1 MRIEDYLTACGA
13 TDIKSVRPYLLQFR
27 LPGDIHPAGRVT
39 TTRDGMA
46 RIWHRGSREG
56 LELSGKWQ
64 PAAPVELA
72 PGRSVPSYTARLAD
86 LEPGDGIAK
95 RGAVKE
101 RLVAPDAEVKAA
113 SLTLLE
119 SYGWKQAGASKAGL
133 LYLNDGNGSTP
144 ACRMS
149 VKDGI
154 ASVWSFRGD
163 LDLPAPWRLGRTL
176 ATGEKTMF
184 ATGRDL
190 GVAASAVAQSRTA
203 SLPPSPSRPPADREL
218 AAKVVEWWRQ
228 GEAAPEDHRHLTKHG
243 ARLVGDDLR
252 LMPWDSG
259 FRGDLIVPMFRQAVR
274 GLFALEI
281 SGGQRLCDGTT
292 MGTDKMLLPGTR
304 LADSFVPVPFSPLM
318 SPLMSSVS
326 DGMVN
331 FEYWMKALGPGVKD
345 RPLVVCE
352 GVATALAIY
361 ESGAGYPVAAISSN
375 NVEGVAKWLSDRG
388 YVSHFPAFVIATD
401 YDVGTKNGKPTS
413 KAIERAI
420 RAAEKFDAKVAI
432 PPPGS
437 AVGTDARDL
446 YAQGPGAVRDYIASA
461 LSPEAAI
468 ASPDITRLLNARET
482 GLDR

>member
-13 TDIKSVRPYLLQFR
+13 TDIKAVRPYLLQFR
-27 LPGDIHPAGRVT
+27 LPGDNHPAGRAT

-46 RIWHRGSREG
+46 RIWHRGVREG
-56 LELSGKWQ
+56 LELSDKWQ
-64 PAAPVELA
+64 SAAPIDLE
-72 PGRSVPSYTARLAD
+72 PSRSVPSYTARLAD
-86 LEPGDGIAK
+86 LQPGDSIAK
-95 RGAVKE
+95 RDQAKE
-101 RLVAPDAEVKAA
+101 RMVAPDDDVKAA
-113 SLTLLE
+113 ALALLE
-119 SYGWKQAGASKAGL
+119 SYGWKQVGTGKAGL

-144 ACRMS
+144 ACRLS
-149 VKDGI
+149 VKNGI
-154 ASVWSFRGD
+154 ASVWSFRDD
-163 LDLPAPWRLGRTL
+163 LDLPAPWRPGRTL
-176 ATGEKTMF
+176 TTGEKTMF
-184 ATGRDL
+184 ATGHDL
-190 GVAASAVAQSRTA
+190 GVAASRAATRPA
-203 SLPPSPSRPPADREL
+203 ALLPPLPSRPPVDKAL

-259 FRGDLIVPMFRQAVR
+259 FRGDLIVPMFRPAEGAKV
-274 GLFALEI
+274 ALEI
-281 SGGQRLCDGTT
+281 SGGQRLCDGTV

-318 SPLMSSVS
+318 SRVS

-331 FEYWMKALGPGVKD
+331 FEHWMKTLGSGVKD

-375 NVEGVAKWLSDRG
+375 NVEGVAKWLSESG
-388 YVSHFPAFVIATD
+388 YASRFPGVVIATD
-401 YDVGTKNGKPTS
+401 YDVAMKNGKPVS

-420 RAAEKFDAKVAI
+420 EAAEKVGAKVAI

-437 AVGTDARDL
+437 AAGTDARDM
-446 YAQGPGAVRDYIASA
+446 YAQGPGAVRDYITSA
-461 LSPEAAI
+461 LAPEVARANRDI
-468 ASPDITRLLNARET
+468 AKLLNTKEA
-482 GLDR
+482 GLER

>member
-13 TDIKSVRPYLLQFR
+13 TDIKEVRPYLLQFR
-27 LPGDIHPAGRVT
+27 LPGDNHPAGRVT

-46 RIWHRGSREG
+46 RIWHRGSRDG
-56 LELSGKWQ
+56 LDLSGKWQ
-64 PAAPVELA
+64 PAAPVELE
-72 PGRSVPSYTARLAD
+72 PGRSVASYTARLAD
-86 LEPGDGIAK
+86 LEPGDGISK
-95 RGAVKE
+95 RGAMKE
-101 RLVAPDAEVKAA
+101 RLVAPDTEVKVAA
-113 SLTLLE
+113 LTLLE
-119 SYGWKQAGASKAGL
+119 SYGWKQAGAGKAGL

-154 ASVWSFRGD
+154 ASVWSFRND
-163 LDLPAPWRLGRTL
+163 LDLPEPWRPGRML

-190 GVAASAVAQSRTA
+190 GVAASAVAQSGPV
-203 SLPPSPSRPPADREL
+203 SLPPPPSRPPVDREL
-218 AAKVVEWWRQ
+218 ASKVVEWWRQ
-228 GEAAPEDHRHLTKHG
+228 GEAAPDDHRHLTKHG

-259 FRGDLIVPMFRQAVR
+259 FRGDLIVPMFRPAEDAKV
-274 GLFALEI
+274 ALEI

-318 SPLMSSVS
+318 SRVN
-326 DGMVN
+326 DGAVN
-331 FEYWMKALGPGVKD
+331 FEHWMKTLGPGVKD

-375 NVEGVAKWLSDRG
+375 NIEGVAKWLSESG
-388 YVSHFPAFVIATD
+388 YVSRFPAFVIATD
-401 YDVGTKNGKPTS
+401 YDVGMKDGKPTS
-413 KAIERAI
+413 KAIERSI
-420 RAAEKFDAKVAI
+420 VAAEKVGAKVAI

-437 AVGTDARDL
+437 VVGTDARDL

-461 LSPEAAI
+461 LTPEAAI
-468 ASPDITRLLNARET
+468 ASPDIARLLNAREAA
-482 GLDR
+482 LER

>member
-27 LPGDIHPAGRVT
+27 LPGDNHPAGRVT

-56 LELSGKWQ
+56 LELSSKWQ
-64 PAAPVELA
+64 PAAPVDLE
-72 PGRSVPSYTARLAD
+72 PGRSVPSYTTRLAD

-101 RLVAPDAEVKAA
+101 RLVAPDEEVKAA
-113 SLTLLE
+113 ALKLLE
-119 SYGWKQAGASKAGL
+119 SYGWKQAGTGKAGL

-149 VKDGI
+149 IKDGI

-163 LDLPAPWRLGRTL
+163 LDLPEPWRPGRTL
-176 ATGEKTMF
+176 STGEKTMF

-190 GVAASAVAQSRTA
+190 GVAASEVAQARGV
-203 SLPPSPSRPPADREL
+203 SLPPPPSRPPVDKEL
-218 AAKVVEWWRQ
+218 SSKVVEWWRQ
-228 GEAAPEDHRHLTKHG
+228 GEAAPEDHRHLTKNG

-259 FRGDLIVPMFRQAVR
+259 FRGDLIVPMFRPAEDAKV
-274 GLFALEI
+274 ALEI

-318 SPLMSSVS
+318 SRVN

-331 FEYWMKALGPGVKD
+331 FEHWMKTLGSGVKD
-345 RPLVVCE
+345 RPLVLCE

-375 NVEGVAKWLSDRG
+375 NVEGVAKWLSESG
-388 YVSHFPAFVIATD
+388 YASRFPGFVIAAD
-401 YDVGTKNGKPTS
+401 YDVGMKNGKPTS

-420 RAAEKFDAKVAI
+420 STAEKFGAKVAI

-437 AVGTDARDL
+437 AVGDDARDL

-461 LSPEAAI
+461 QNPDAAK
-468 ASPDITRLLNARET
+468 ASPDIARLLSARET
-482 GLDR
+482 GLER

>member
-13 TDIKSVRPYLLQFR
+13 TDIKEVRPYLLQFR
-27 LPGDIHPAGRVT
+27 LAGDNHPAGRAT

-46 RIWHRGSREG
+46 RIWHRGARDG

-64 PAAPVELA
+64 PAAPVDLE
-72 PGRSVPSYTARLAD
+72 PGRSVPSYTTRLAD

-113 SLTLLE
+113 ALTLLE
-119 SYGWKQAGASKAGL
+119 SYGWKQAGAGKAGL

-163 LDLPAPWRLGRTL
+163 LDLPTPWRPGRTL

-190 GVAASAVAQSRTA
+190 GIAASAAAQPRTV
-203 SLPPSPSRPPADREL
+203 SLPPPPSRPPVDKAL

-228 GEAAPEDHRHLTKHG
+228 GEAAPEDHRHLTKHDT
-243 ARLVGDDLR
+243 RLVGDDLR

-259 FRGDLIVPMFRQAVR
+259 FRGDLIVPMFRPAEDAKV
-274 GLFALEI
+274 ALEV

-318 SPLMSSVS
+318 SRVN

-331 FEYWMKALGPGVKD
+331 FEHWMKTLGPGVKD

-352 GVATALAIY
+352 GVATALSIY

-375 NVEGVAKWLSDRG
+375 NVMGVAKWLSESG
-388 YVSHFPAFVIATD
+388 YASHFPDFVIATD
-401 YDVGTKNGKPTS
+401 YDVAMKNGKPTS

-420 RAAEKFDAKVAI
+420 EAAEKVGAKVAI

-461 LSPEAAI
+461 LAPEAVR
-468 ASPDITRLLNARET
+468 ASPDIARLMNTRET
-482 GLDR
+482 GLER

>member
-27 LPGDIHPAGRVT
+27 LPGDSHPAGRAT
-39 TTRDGMA
+39 TTRDGMV

-56 LELSGKWQ
+56 LDLSEKWQ
-64 PAAPVELA
+64 PAVPVELE
-72 PGRSVPSYTARLAD
+72 PGRSVPSYTARLGD
-86 LEPGDGIAK
+86 LQAGDKILK
-95 RGAVKE
+95 RDLTPE
-101 RLVAPDAEVKAA
+101 RMVAPDDAVRAA
-113 SLTLLE
+113 ALAVLE
-119 SYGWKQAGASKAGL
+119 GHGWKQVGTGKAGL
-133 LYLNDGNGSTP
+133 SYLNDGTGSTP
-144 ACRMS
+144 ACRLS

-163 LDLPAPWRLGRTL
+163 LDLPAPWRPGRTL
-176 ATGEKTMF
+176 TTGEQTMF

-190 GVAASAVAQSRTA
+190 GVTA
-203 SLPPSPSRPPADREL
+203 SIAAARPTHLPPPPSRPPVDKALGE
-218 AAKVVEWWRQ
+218 KVVEWWRQ
-228 GEAAPEDHRHLTKHG
+228 GEAAPDDHRHLTKHG

-259 FRGDLIVPMFRQAVR
+259 FRGDLIVPMFRPAEDAKV
-274 GLFALEI
+274 ALEV
-281 SGGQRLCDGTT
+281 SGGQRLCGETV

-304 LADSFVPVPFSPLM
+304 LADSFVPVPFSPL
-318 SPLMSSVS
+318 VS
-326 DGMVN
+326 RVNDGTVN
-331 FEYWMKALGPGVKD
+331 FEHWMKTLGPGVKD

-375 NVEGVAKWLSDRG
+375 NLDGVAKWLSESG
-388 YVSHFPAFVIATD
+388 YASRFPGVVIATD
-401 YDVGTKNGKPTS
+401 YDVAVKNGKPVS

-420 RAAEKFDAKVAI
+420 EAAEKVGAKVAI

-437 AVGTDARDL
+437 AVGTDARDM

-461 LSPEAAI
+461 LTPSVARTTQDI
-468 ASPDITRLLNARET
+468 AKLLNTKET
-482 GLDR
+482 GLER

>member
-13 TDIKSVRPYLLQFR
+13 TDIKEVRPYLLQFR
-27 LPGDIHPAGRVT
+27 LPGDNHPAGRVT

-46 RIWHRGSREG
+46 RIWHRGAREG

-64 PAAPVELA
+64 PAAPVDLD

-86 LEPGDGIAK
+86 LEPGDGISK

-101 RLVAPDAEVKAA
+101 RLVAPDDEVKAA
-113 SLTLLE
+113 ALTLLE
-119 SYGWKQAGASKAGL
+119 SYGWKQVGTGKAGL

-149 VKDGI
+149 VKNGI

-163 LDLPAPWRLGRTL
+163 LDIPSPWRHGLTL

-190 GVAASAVAQSRTA
+190 GVAASLAVESRTV
-203 SLPPSPSRPPADREL
+203 SLPPPHSRPPVDKAL

-228 GEAAPEDHRHLTKHG
+228 GEAAPGDHRHLTKHS

-259 FRGDLIVPMFRQAVR
+259 FRGDLIVPMFRPAEDAQV
-274 GLFALEI
+274 ALEI
-281 SGGQRLCDGTT
+281 SGGQRLCDGTV

-304 LADSFVPVPFSPLM
+304 LADSFVPIPFSPLM
-318 SPLMSSVS
+318 SRVN

-331 FEYWMKALGPGVKD
+331 FEHWMKTLGPGVKD

-352 GVATALAIY
+352 GVATALAVY

-375 NVEGVAKWLSDRG
+375 NLAGVAKWLSESG
-388 YVSHFPAFVIATD
+388 YASRFPDFVIAAD
-401 YDVGTKNGKPTS
+401 YDVAMKNGKPVS
-413 KAIERAI
+413 RAIERAI
-420 RAAEKFDAKVAI
+420 DAAKEVGAKVAI

-437 AVGTDARDL
+437 AVGADARDL
-446 YAQGPGAVRDYIASA
+446 FAQGSGAVRDYISSA
-461 LSPEAAI
+461 LAPEAAK
-468 ASPDITRLLNARET
+468 ACPDIAKLMNAREAQ
-482 GLDR
+482 LER

>member
-27 LPGDIHPAGRVT
+27 LPGDNHPAGRVT

-46 RIWHRGSREG
+46 RIWHRGSRDG

-64 PAAPVELA
+64 PAAPVDLE
-72 PGRSVPSYTARLAD
+72 PGRSVPSYTTRLAD

-113 SLTLLE
+113 ALTLLE
-119 SYGWKQAGASKAGL
+119 SHGWRQAGAGKAGL

-163 LDLPAPWRLGRTL
+163 LDLPAPWRHGRTL

-190 GVAASAVAQSRTA
+190 GIAASAVAQSRSV
-203 SLPPSPSRPPADREL
+203 SLPPPPSRPPVDKAL

-228 GEAAPEDHRHLTKHG
+228 GEAAPEDHRHLTKHDT
-243 ARLVGDDLR
+243 RLVGDDLR

-259 FRGDLIVPMFRQAVR
+259 FRGDLIVPMFRHAEDAKV
-274 GLFALEI
+274 ALEI

-304 LADSFVPVPFSPLM
+304 LADSFVPVPFSHLM
-318 SPLMSSVS
+318 SRVN

-331 FEYWMKALGPGVKD
+331 FEHWMKTLGTGVKD

-352 GVATALAIY
+352 GVATALSIY

-375 NVEGVAKWLSDRG
+375 NVMGVAKWLSESG
-388 YVSHFPAFVIATD
+388 YASRFPDFVIATD
-401 YDVGTKNGKPTS
+401 YDVGMKNGKPTS

-420 RAAEKFDAKVAI
+420 EAAEKVGAKVAI

-461 LSPEAAI
+461 LAPEAAR
-468 ASPDITRLLNARET
+468 ASPDIARLMNTRET
-482 GLDR
+482 GLER

>member
-1 MRIEDYLTACGA
+1 MRIDDYLNACGA
-13 TDIKSVRPYLLQFR
+13 TDIKEVRPYLLQFR
-27 LPGDIHPAGRVT
+27 LPGDNHPAGRVT

-46 RIWHRGSREG
+46 RIWHRGAREG
-56 LELSGKWQ
+56 LELSSKWQ
-64 PAAPVELA
+64 PAAPVELD

-86 LEPGDGIAK
+86 LEPSDKIAK

-101 RLVAPDAEVKAA
+101 RQVAPDEEVKAA
-113 SLTLLE
+113 ALKLLE
-119 SYGWKQAGASKAGL
+119 SYGWKLVSSVRSAGI

-149 VKDGI
+149 VKNGI

-163 LDLPAPWRLGRTL
+163 VDLPPPWRPGSPLV
-176 ATGEKTMF
+176 TGEKTMY

-190 GVAASAVAQSRTA
+190 GVAESTIAQSQSRIV
-203 SLPPSPSRPPADREL
+203 SLPPPPSRPPVDKGL

-228 GEAAPEDHRHLTKHG
+228 GEAAPGDHRHLTKSG

-259 FRGDLIVPMFRQAVR
+259 FRGDLIVPMFRPAEDAQV
-274 GLFALEI
+274 ALEI
-281 SGGQRLCDGTT
+281 SGGQRLCGSTT

-304 LADSFVPVPFSPLM
+304 LADSFVPIPFSPLM
-318 SPLMSSVS
+318 SRVN

-331 FEYWMKALGPGVKD
+331 FEYWMKVLGPGENG

-361 ESGAGYPVAAISSN
+361 ESGSGYPVAAISAGNLS
-375 NVEGVAKWLSDRG
+375 GVAKWLSESG
-388 YVSHFPAFVIATD
+388 YASRFPDFVIAAD
-401 YDVGTKNGKPTS
+401 YDVGMRNGKPIS

-420 RAAEKFDAKVAI
+420 EAAERVGAKVAI
-432 PPPGS
+432 PPAGS
-437 AVGTDARDL
+437 AAGTDARDL
-446 YAQGPGAVRDYIASA
+446 YAQGAKAVRDYIASA
-461 LSPEAAI
+461 IATDEARRR
-468 ASPDITRLLNARET
+468 PDLERVLQAQSQQLER
-482 GLDR
+482 

>member
-27 LPGDIHPAGRVT
+27 LPGDNHPAGRVT

-46 RIWHRGSREG
+46 RIWHRGSRDG

-64 PAAPVELA
+64 PAAPIDLE
-72 PGRSVPSYTARLAD
+72 PGRSVPSYTTRLAD
-86 LEPGDGIAK
+86 LGPGDGIAK

-113 SLTLLE
+113 VLTLLE
-119 SYGWKQAGASKAGL
+119 SYGWKQAGAGKAGL

-163 LDLPAPWRLGRTL
+163 LDLPAPWRSGRTL

-190 GVAASAVAQSRTA
+190 GIAASAVAQPRTV
-203 SLPPSPSRPPADREL
+203 SLPPPPSRPPVDKAL

-228 GEAAPEDHRHLTKHG
+228 GEAAPEDHRHLTKHNTH
-243 ARLVGDDLR
+243 LVGDDLR

-259 FRGDLIVPMFRQAVR
+259 FRGDLIVPMFRPAEDAKV
-274 GLFALEI
+274 ALEI

-318 SPLMSSVS
+318 SRVN

-331 FEYWMKALGPGVKD
+331 FEHWMKTLGPGVKD

-352 GVATALAIY
+352 GVATALSIY

-375 NVEGVAKWLSDRG
+375 NVMGVAKWLSESG
-388 YVSHFPAFVIATD
+388 YASRFPDFVIATD
-401 YDVGTKNGKPTS
+401 YDVGMKNGKPTS

-420 RAAEKFDAKVAI
+420 EAAEKVGAKVAI
-432 PPPGS
+432 PSPGS

-461 LSPEAAI
+461 LAPEAAR
-468 ASPDITRLLNARET
+468 ASPDIARLMNAKET
-482 GLDR
+482 GLER